1 MSSPAPRPGP
11 QPAGPTP
18 DPRPPR
24 GDPPDPREQ
33 RKQYA
38 LVAVVCSILGGLI
51 TGIFG
56 YAVGHLKFY
65 PAVGLGAGAAF
76 GLPAAIFIVMS
87 FILRD

>member
-1 MSSPAPRPGP
+1 MSSPAPHPGP
-11 QPAGPTP
+11 QPTGPTP
-18 DPRPPR
+18 DPRPPHE
-24 GDPPDPREQ
+24 DPPVPRSK
-33 RKQYA
+33 RKHYA
-38 LVAVVCSILGGLI
+38 LVAVLCSILGGLI

-76 GLPAAIFIVMS
+76 GLLAAIFIVMS